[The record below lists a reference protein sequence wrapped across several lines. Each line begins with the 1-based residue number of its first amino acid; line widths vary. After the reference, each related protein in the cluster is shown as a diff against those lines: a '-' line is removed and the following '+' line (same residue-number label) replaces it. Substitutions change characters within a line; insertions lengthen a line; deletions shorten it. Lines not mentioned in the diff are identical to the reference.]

1 MPRRPILTPRS
12 GYAGQASPYFEHAVR
27 HDVIFPNFGSRQT
40 LEPEPPGR
48 ETLQRE
54 VRETEVRLDHLLEE
68 KRTLE
73 RKREELQELNDKQSQ
88 YRDRRDKI
96 VDEVLRT
103 LNELQKCGHFE
114 VRRAETFDRAGSTV
128 HRLRLN
134 LENLHRL
141 ELKEPSDFPALSDG
155 IRRLRDA
162 EAELESELSR
172 IENVESAAP
181 ATHLFASV
189 APDRRSFLGWA
200 RLGLSFFLPV
210 LTVGLVVVIIAV
222 AVVGVR

>member
-1 MPRRPILTPRS
+1 MPRRPILSPSS
-12 GYAGQASPYFEHAVR
+12 GYTAQAVPYLDHAVR
-27 HDVIFPNFGSRQT
+27 HDVVFPSFGSRVPR
-40 LEPEPPGR
+40 EPETPGR
-48 ETLQRE
+48 ENLQRE

-68 KRTLE
+68 KRNLE
-73 RKREELQELNDKQSQ
+73 RKREELQELNDKQTQ
-88 YRDRRDKI
+88 YRERRDKI
-96 VDEVLRT
+96 VDEILRT
-103 LNELQKCGHFE
+103 LGELQKSGHFE

-134 LENLHRL
+134 LETLSRL
-141 ELKEPSDFPALSDG
+141 ELKEPNDFPILADG
-155 IRRLRDA
+155 IRRLR
-162 EAELESELSR
+162 EAESELQSEMSR
-172 IENVESAAP
+172 IDNVEAAAP

-210 LTVGLVVVIIAV
+210 LAVGLVVVIVAV